1 MREKQAKTTKL
12 HSESRSSMS
21 VEPKD
26 HKTCLNERWR
36 GSDPFGITEHPPAP
50 MWSDQTFTVKTKF
63 GALKPEER
71 KKGSDLLS
79 VSLFLHPPNLNC
91 LWLRKHSS
99 MSPLWK
105 HCLMHPP
112 PKQTLASAA
121 TIQQK
126 FLPARHTAET
136 LVCLTYSEKKK
147 HSTQEQLCVPQT
159 HPAAATREESI
170 KKKLLL
176 KK

>member
-1 MREKQAKTTKL
+1 MLKWEMKRLRCIWNYRT
-12 HSESRSSMS
+12 SSS
-21 VEPKD
+21 SHVV
-26 HKTCLNERWR
+26 
-36 GSDPFGITEHPPAP
+36 GSNIHC
-50 MWSDQTFTVKTKF
+50 KKKKF

-126 FLPARHTAET
+126 FLPARRTAET

-170 KKKLLL
+170 KKKASA
-176 KK
+176 